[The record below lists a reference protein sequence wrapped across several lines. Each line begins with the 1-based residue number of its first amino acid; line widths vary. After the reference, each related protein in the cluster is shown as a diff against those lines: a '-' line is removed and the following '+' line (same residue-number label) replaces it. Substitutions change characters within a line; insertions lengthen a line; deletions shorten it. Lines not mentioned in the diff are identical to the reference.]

1 MDRFNGQSI
10 LQAISELFATSG
22 YGGGK
27 RLAADALL
35 RDFSKADC
43 VVPVSFELLH
53 SHVCGQTQ
61 LPEEALQLLATG
73 PVRPVQEVG
82 FPHRGSSRVNHR
94 GLTQGSQGSQGSEG
108 CVVVTR

>member
-94 GLTQGSQGSQGSEG
+94 GLTQGSQGSEG
-108 CVVVTR
+108 CVVVIR

>member
-1 MDRFNGQSI
+1 MDRRFNGQSI
-10 LQAISELFATSG
+10 LQAISELFASG
-22 YGGGK
+22 YGGNGGK

-43 VVPVSFELLH
+43 VIPVSFELLR

-73 PVRPVQEVG
+73 PIQVDGVKKVKEVRDV
-82 FPHRGSSRVNHR
+82 
-94 GLTQGSQGSQGSEG
+94 LL
-108 CVVVTR
+108 

>member
-73 PVRPVQEVG
+73 PVQEVG
-82 FPHRGSSRVNHR
+82 FLTEAHLESKHR
-94 GLTQGSQGSQGSEG
+94 GLTQGSQGSEG

>member
-1 MDRFNGQSI
+1 MDRRFNGQSI
-10 LQAISELFATSG
+10 LQAISELFATS
-22 YGGGK
+22 GGK

-43 VVPVSFELLH
+43 VVPVSFELLR

-73 PVRPVQEVG
+73 LFSG
-82 FPHRGSSRVNHR
+82 FSSHSSRVKDV
-94 GLTQGSQGSQGSEG
+94 GFSQENQGSEG
-108 CVVVTR
+108 RFVVTL

>member
-1 MDRFNGQSI
+1 MDRFNDQSI

-43 VVPVSFELLH
+43 VEPVSFELLH